1 MNIFDYINLRT
12 AIHQKLHE
20 ESKKINHKLREDICS
35 TKKSQEFV
43 SKLFKELF
51 KNQ

>member
-1 MNIFDYINLRT
+1 MNISDYINLIT

-20 ESKKINHKLREDICS
+20 ESKKISHKLEDICS
-35 TKKSQEFV
+35 TNTSQEFV